1 MSLLQENLKKL
12 RLEKDLTQE
21 ELANKIFVSRTL
33 ITKYENGTVMPTKD
47 NLEKLALFFN
57 VDTKEL
63 LSAHEETGIVL
74 DLEDRRQ
81 KTEFI
86 ISLIMISISIIVAII
101 YLLPIFVA
109 CKYVYPIPDGAIAP
123 TRVCYNFAIMN
134 SCLFNHNYI
143 CLISEIVIV
152 INVIILLF
160 SIIISNKKAAY
171 TLKVIGF
178 IMFVVSLFLMFFS
191 FVCGISFLNSLDY

>member
-1 MSLLQENLKKL
+1 MTFQENLKKL

-63 LSAHEETGIVL
+63 LSSHEETGIVL

-178 IMFVVSLFLMFFS
+178 IMFVVSLFLMLFS